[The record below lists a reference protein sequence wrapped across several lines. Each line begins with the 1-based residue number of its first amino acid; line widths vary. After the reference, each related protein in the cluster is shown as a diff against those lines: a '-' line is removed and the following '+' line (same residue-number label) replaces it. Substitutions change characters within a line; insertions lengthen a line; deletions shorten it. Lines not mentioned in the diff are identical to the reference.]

1 MGTRQQFQDLLS
13 EIPEVK
19 KAYFQPPEGYRM
31 EYPCIV
37 YSRDDTYKRHAN
49 NNPYIIVYRYLV
61 TAIDKRPDSPIFR
74 ALELLPQSTFERA
87 YAKGDLNHQVFEIY
101 F

>member
-1 MGTRQQFQDLLS
+1 MGTRLQFQQLLS
-13 EIPEVK
+13 EIPEVT
-19 KAYFQPPEGYRM
+19 KAYFQEPEGARM
-31 EYPCIV
+31 QYPCIV
-37 YSRDDTYKRHAN
+37 YHRDDTYKVFAN

-61 TAIDKRPDSPIFR
+61 TAMDKRPDSPIFR
-74 ALELLPQSTFERA
+74 ALELLPKSTFVRA

>member
-1 MGTRQQFQDLLS
+1 MGTRLEFQKLLS
-13 EIPEVK
+13 EIPDVT
-19 KAYFQPPEGYRM
+19 KAYFQAPEGFVM
-31 EYPCIV
+31 KYPCIV
-37 YSRDDTYKRHAN
+37 YSRDDTYKRFAN

-61 TAIDKRPDSPIFR
+61 TAIDKNPDSPIFR
-74 ALELLPQSTFERA
+74 ALELLPKSTFERA

>member
-13 EIPEVK
+13 SISGVQ
-19 KAYFQPPEGYRM
+19 KAYFQPPEGYLM
-31 EYPCIV
+31 KYPCIV
-37 YSRDDTYKRHAN
+37 YSRDDTYKQFAN

-61 TAIDKRPDSPIFR
+61 TAIDRNPDSPIFR
-74 ALELLPQSTFERA
+74 ALELLPKSTFVRA